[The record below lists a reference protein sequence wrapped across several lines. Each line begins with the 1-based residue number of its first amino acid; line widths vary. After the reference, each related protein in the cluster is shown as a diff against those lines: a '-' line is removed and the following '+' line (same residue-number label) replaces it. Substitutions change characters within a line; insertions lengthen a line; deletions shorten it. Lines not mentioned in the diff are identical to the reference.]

1 MSNKKYMAIQIK
13 EIKLAISTNKTIVR
27 WDDRQE
33 EKDMA
38 SIRIKILNKR
48 LKELEK
54 KLDKEKETVI

>member
-1 MSNKKYMAIQIK
+1 MNKKYMAMQIK
-13 EIKLAISTNKTIVR
+13 EIKLAIAKNKTIVR
-27 WDDRQE
+27 WDNRQE

-38 SIRIKILNKR
+38 SVRIKILTKR